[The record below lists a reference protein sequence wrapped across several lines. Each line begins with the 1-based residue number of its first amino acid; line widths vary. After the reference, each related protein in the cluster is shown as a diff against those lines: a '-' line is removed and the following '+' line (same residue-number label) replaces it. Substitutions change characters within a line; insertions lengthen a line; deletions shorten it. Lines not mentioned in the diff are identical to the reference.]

1 MKDEEKEKLKKIL
14 DSSHINFLI
23 GSGASMDYLQTL
35 WSIEMLLSES
45 NKQLAINPD
54 NDDELLINYSIK
66 NKYLTDCVA
75 GNLAF
80 LDLNLKP
87 KYTSDKYIYKNLI
100 HEWYYSK
107 TINPINIAKIEFL
120 PIQSE
125 LEKTY
130 NNYDK
135 FINALNTI
143 LERRKTNVLNSQV
156 NLFTTNMDLFLDAVL
171 ENNNLNFNDGFSG
184 RMKPVFSTS
193 NYKKAS
199 YQTSSHYDNISEI
212 PTFNLFKLHGSVNW
226 KKEKIGEEEKIVYD
240 PNLSVLNEISKLER
254 SDEILCI
261 NDNSS
266 YSSLKEGTQFVF
278 DINEPIVREFLDKY
292 EELIFVNPT
301 KEKFQLTTIDYVF
314 YEQLR
319 MYSNALEKENSVMFV
334 HGFSFADEH
343 IKEITIRAVKSNPTL
358 ILYIFCFNQK
368 DKNKIEAY
376 FKNQNNVIVF
386 NNGESYTFG
395 KQIEEYYE
403 EIAKD
408 FDREFWKPYEPKTV
422 ININTKEPAKEQ
434 TNEKA

>member
-87 KYTSDKYIYKNLI
+87 KYTSDKYTYKNLI
-100 HEWYYSK
+100 NEWYYSK
-107 TINPINIAKIEFL
+107 TIDPINIAKIEFL
-120 PIQSE
+120 AIQSE

-226 KKEKIGEEEKIVYD
+226 KKEKIDEEEKIVYD
-240 PNLSVLNEISKLER
+240 PNLLVLNEISKLER

-358 ILYIFCFNQK
+358 IIYIFCFNENERQK
-368 DKNKIEAY
+368 VQKF
-376 FKNQNNVIVF
+376 FKGTNNVEYICNV
-386 NNGESYTFG
+386 
-395 KQIEEYYE
+395 EEYDFQKQVDDYLFKLAE
-403 EIAKD
+403 E
-408 FDREFWKPYEPKTV
+408 FDTSFWKSEENRKSETEVSTDIEP
-422 ININTKEPAKEQ
+422 
-434 TNEKA
+434 NEVDDER

>member
-75 GNLAF
+75 GNLSF
-80 LDLNLKP
+80 SDLNLKDE
-87 KYTSDKYIYKNLI
+87 S
-100 HEWYYSK
+100 
-107 TINPINIAKIEFL
+107 
-120 PIQSE
+120 SE
-125 LEKTY
+125 LTKTY

-184 RMKPVFSTS
+184 RMKPIFSTS

-226 KKEKIGEEEKIVYD
+226 KKEKIGNEEKIIYD

-254 SDEILCI
+254 SEESLCI

-266 YSSLKEGTQFVF
+266 YSSLKEGTRFVF

-334 HGFSFADEH
+334 HGFSFSDEH
-343 IKEITIRAVKSNPTL
+343 IREITIRAVKSNPTL
-358 ILYIFCFNQK
+358 ILYVFCFN
-368 DKNKIEAY
+368 KNEKNRIDGY

-434 TNEKA
+434 TNGKA

>member
-1 MKDEEKEKLKKIL
+1 MNDEEKEKLKKIL

-23 GSGASMDYLQTL
+23 GSGASMDYLKTL
-35 WSIEMLLSES
+35 WSIEVLLSES
-45 NKQLAINPD
+45 NKQLALKPD
-54 NDDELLINYSIK
+54 DDEELLVNYSIK

-75 GNLAF
+75 GNLSF
-80 LDLNLKP
+80 SDLNLKDE
-87 KYTSDKYIYKNLI
+87 S
-100 HEWYYSK
+100 
-107 TINPINIAKIEFL
+107 
-120 PIQSE
+120 SE
-125 LEKTY
+125 LTKTY

-135 FINALNTI
+135 FINAINTI
-143 LERRKTNVLNSQV
+143 LLRRKTNVLNSQV

-193 NYKKAS
+193 NYKKAN

-226 KKEKIGEEEKIVYD
+226 RKEKIGNEEKIIYD
-240 PNLSVLNEISKLER
+240 PNLSVLNEISKIER
-254 SDEILCI
+254 SEELLCI
-261 NDNSS
+261 NNNSS
-266 YSSLKEGTQFVF
+266 YSSLKEDTQFIF
-278 DINEPIVREFLDKY
+278 DINKPIVREFLDKY

-343 IKEITIRAVKSNPTL
+343 IREITIRAVKSNPTL
-358 ILYIFCFNQK
+358 ILYVFCYNKEEKDRINGYFN
-368 DKNKIEAY
+368 
-376 FKNQNNVIVF
+376 NQNNVIVF

-408 FDREFWKPYEPKTV
+408 FDREFWKPSEPKTV

>member
-1 MKDEEKEKLKKIL
+1 MNDEEKEKEKLKKIL

-23 GSGASMDYLQTL
+23 GSGASMNYLQTL
-35 WSIEMLLSES
+35 WSIETLLSES
-45 NKQLAINPD
+45 NKQLALNPD
-54 NDDELLINYSIK
+54 NDGELLVNYSIK

-75 GNLAF
+75 GNSAL
-80 LDLNLKP
+80 LDLDFNLK
-87 KYTSDKYIYKNLI
+87 YRYIFKSLVK
-100 HEWYYSK
+100 EWDYFNKITPIDIKKTEFSK
-107 TINPINIAKIEFL
+107 
-120 PIQSE
+120 IQSE

-135 FINALNTI
+135 FINAINTI
-143 LERRKTNVLNSQV
+143 LVRRKTNVLNSQV

-184 RMKPVFSTS
+184 RMKPIFSTS

-240 PNLSVLNEISKLER
+240 PNLSVLNELIKFEKL
-254 SDEILCI
+254 DDTLDIDDKV
-261 NDNSS
+261 NYD
-266 YSSLKEGTQFVF
+266 SLKDDIPW
-278 DINEPIVREFLDKY
+278 DINLNKKIANEFLDMY

-358 ILYIFCFNQK
+358 ILYVFCFN
-368 DKNKIEAY
+368 KNEKNRIDGY